1 MRKNGWKWLFVILE
15 VPQVSH
21 WYNHKRQSCHDIYT
35 MASDAFQQRA
45 SFYGIEFTDEMA
57 DQFDRM
63 FDEEDTVFEG
73 KPPYK
78 ISIRIDAY
86 SGEQVGETYIETPPV
101 SGIGYTGIVLW
112 K

>member
-1 MRKNGWKWLFVILE
+1 MEHPVWQF
-15 VPQVSH
+15 
-21 WYNHKRQSCHDIYT
+21 IYT
-35 MASDAFQQRA
+35 MASDAFLQKA
-45 SFYGIEFTDEMA
+45 SLYEIEFTDEMA

-63 FDEEDTVFEG
+63 FDEENIVFGG

-78 ISIRIDAY
+78 ISIRLDAY
-86 SGEQVGETYIETPPV
+86 SGEQIGETYIETPPV